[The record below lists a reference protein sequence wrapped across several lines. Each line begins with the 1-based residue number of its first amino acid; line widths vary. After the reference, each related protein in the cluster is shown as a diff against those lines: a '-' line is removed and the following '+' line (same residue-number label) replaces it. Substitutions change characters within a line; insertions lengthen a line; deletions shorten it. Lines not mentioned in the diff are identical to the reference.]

1 MSTPKLVY
9 FSSMRRRGVS
19 TRACSIIPKY
29 SAISTKS

>member
-19 TRACSIIPKY
+19 TRPKSRRMHLIKSI
-29 SAISTKS
+29 